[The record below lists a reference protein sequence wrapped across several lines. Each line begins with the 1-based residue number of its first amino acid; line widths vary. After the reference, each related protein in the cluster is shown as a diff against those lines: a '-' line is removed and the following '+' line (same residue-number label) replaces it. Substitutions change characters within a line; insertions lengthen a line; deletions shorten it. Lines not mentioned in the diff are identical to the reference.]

1 MTNTTQS
8 IVKTEDKTLTEFVPF
23 GAQDKIKLSVAMVQN
38 LIAVKTR
45 SGKTCSQNEALKFIA
60 MCVARKLNPFEAD
73 AFLIGYDGKDGPT
86 FSLITAH
93 QAFLKRAELNAE
105 YDGMESGVIM
115 EIDGKIVEEQGDF
128 YSEGEKVLGGWAKV
142 HFKNRKIP
150 IYRRV
155 RLARFQKAFG
165 IWQDDPAGMIVKCA
179 EADALRSSFPTMLG
193 GLYLREEVGP
203 SEPSKTTTPIFSSPE
218 PEVGIQEAEVVPEKA
233 PEPPQEAP
241 VASTARPEPPKA
253 VKTPPAVKTAPEAL
267 KRPTG
272 VPPQNVRVVKLREK
286 IADAGLTVEKVIDFM
301 INLGTVESNTA
312 SIEAVYDK
320 HPEVFSMLEE
330 QFDDIV
336 ERIQNP

>member
-1 MTNTTQS
+1 MTPS
-8 IVKTEDKTLTEFVPF
+8 SSSPCL
-23 GAQDKIKLSVAMVQN
+23 AR
-38 LIAVKTR
+38 R
-45 SGKTCSQNEALKFIA
+45 S
-60 MCVARKLNPFEAD
+60 NPLEGD
-73 AFLIGYDGKDGPT
+73 SFLIGYDGKDGPT

-93 QAFLKRAELNAE
+93 QAFLKRAELNPE
-105 YDGMESGVIM
+105 YDGMESGVIV
-115 EIDGKIVEEQGDF
+115 EQDGKLAELEGDF
-128 YSEGEKVLGGWAKV
+128 YSDGQIVKGGWARV

-150 IYRRV
+150 MYKRV

-165 IWQDDPAGMIVKCA
+165 VWQDDPGGMITKCA

-193 GLYLREEVGP
+193 GLYLREEVAP

-218 PEVGIQEAEVVPEKA
+218 PEAGIQEAEVVPEKA

-241 VASTARPEPPKA
+241 VASTARPEPPKS

-286 IADAGLTVEKVIDFM
+286 IADAGLTVEKVLDFM

-320 HPEVFSMLEE
+320 RRRCSRCLRSRVRTFSTALRKDDLWELKLILAGRTFGKLTVMEQLES
-330 QFDDIV
+330 
-336 ERIQNP
+336 